1 MNSPR
6 AQDAR
11 SRGGVRRLAAVFGA
25 ITLAGATLAACAGT
39 SSPTPG
45 ASSSPGASGSP
56 SASSSGPTASVAA
69 SAAASPTMGGTLTFA
84 RNADV
89 ISWDPIIPTDNPSI
103 WAQLNIYD
111 QLVRVAPNAEAVEP
125 DLATS
130 WDVSADGKTY
140 TFHLRPGVT
149 FSDGTPVKASDVK
162 FSVQRAATDK
172 ASLWGFLFPK
182 MDISTPDDATVVIK
196 LDSAWAPLLADLSV
210 FAASI
215 IPEAY
220 FNKVGA
226 QTFGDKP
233 IGSGPFVLAAW
244 QKGNQAVL
252 KRNASYW
259 DKPKP
264 YLDEVDI
271 KVVADDNTR
280 MLQVQSGQLDVAT
293 DVPFNQIDALKK
305 VSGLDVQVSP
315 VIGTYWIQFNEKLPQ
330 YQDVNVRQAINW
342 AVDKQALIKTVLFG
356 YADPAYGYLGK
367 MLYSDL
373 QDQPYGYDLT
383 KAKQLMAQ
391 SKYPNGFTAKLLIAA
406 GDTIGQAVAV
416 IVKSQLA
423 QIGITVDIVQQ
434 EAASAFQAQ
443 VNGQY
448 EMVEYYM
455 TSDIIDPAENTTYAA
470 AGDGG
475 SNAVYTWY
483 NNPTVNDLV
492 RQSNVETDPKKRE
505 AEYLQ
510 IQQMVHNDAPML
522 FLFWQPARTAVRQ
535 TVHGF
540 QVIPTAN
547 YRFWEVWK
555 SQ

>member
-1 MNSPR
+1 MNH
-6 AQDAR
+6 R
-11 SRGGVRRLAAVFGA
+11 SMQGNIHGGGWRRGSAVLG
-25 ITLAGATLAACAGT
+25 TLVLVGTMLAACSPST
-39 SSPTPG
+39 STQSPSGAPG
-45 ASSSPGASGSP
+45 ASPSGAS
-56 SASSSGPTASVAA
+56 ASGAPTASPKA
-69 SAAASPTMGGTLTFA
+69 GGTLTLA

-111 QLVRVAPNAEAVEP
+111 QLVRVAPDAQSVEP

-130 WDVSADGKTY
+130 WDVSSDGKTY

-162 FSVQRAATDK
+162 FSIQRAATDTT
-172 ASLWGFLFPK
+172 SLWGFLFPK
-182 MDISTPDDATVVIK
+182 MVITAPDDQTVVIN
-196 LDSAWAPLLADLSV
+196 LDAAWAPLLADLSV

-220 FNKVGA
+220 FNRVGEQA
-226 QTFGDKP
+226 FGEKP
-233 IGSGPFVLAAW
+233 IGSGPFVLASW
-244 QKGNQAVL
+244 QKGNVAVL
-252 KRNASYW
+252 KKNPKYW
-259 DKPKP
+259 DQPKP

-280 MLQVQSGQLDVAT
+280 MLQAQSGQLDVAT
-293 DVPFNQIDALKK
+293 DIPFNQIDALKK
-305 VSGLDVQVSP
+305 VPGLDVQIDP
-315 VIGTYWIQFNEKLPQ
+315 VIGTYWIQFNEQLPQ

-342 AVDKQALIKTVLFG
+342 AVDKQAIIKTVLFG
-356 YADPAYGYLGK
+356 YAEPAYGYLGK

-373 QDQPYGYDLT
+373 QDAPYGYDVS

-391 SKYPNGFTAKLLIAA
+391 SKYPNGFAAKLLIAA
-406 GDTIGQAVAV
+406 GDTIGQQIAV

-423 QIGITVDIVQQ
+423 EIGISVDIQQQ

-443 VNGQY
+443 VDGKY

-492 RQSNVETDPKKRE
+492 RQSNVETDATKRA

-510 IQQMVHNDAPML
+510 LQQIVHNDAPML
-522 FLFWQPARTAVRQ
+522 FLFWQPARTVVSQ
-535 TVHGF
+535 NVHGF
-540 QVIPTAN
+540 KVLPTAN
-547 YRFWEVWK
+547 YRLWEVWK
-555 SQ
+555 S